1 MFQRLTSLFFGEG
14 EEVTNGC
21 EGPKPSVADADE
33 EGWLLVNLP
42 ARLGEG
48 DWVEL
53 EQGGVKPVR
62 HTLSSSN
69 WAGTGVGGAGN
80 SSPSS
85 PDCCR
90 TGLAGHSPSPASSP
104 GLAGLSVGVVKLAG
118 RAPCPCGSTPPSP
131 GSQRDCSSRSE
142 PCWMDESWF
151 VTPPPCFTAEGSTPE
166 TSPMEDLLIEHPSMS
181 VYVATGNQSITEET
195 GSCPLQE
202 ISQKVEP
209 ANPAGRGL
217 SGRPARASAVQA
229 TVLDKICQ
237 VNRVQR
243 SVARAERRQLSR
255 NRVKR
260 QNRLRENIPWSGGR
274 AKGSFVQQPRQRQC
288 NY

>member
-42 ARLGEG
+42 
-48 DWVEL
+48 
-53 EQGGVKPVR
+53 
-62 HTLSSSN
+62 
-69 WAGTGVGGAGN
+69 
-80 SSPSS
+80 
-85 PDCCR
+85 
-90 TGLAGHSPSPASSP
+90 
-104 GLAGLSVGVVKLAG
+104 
-118 RAPCPCGSTPPSP
+118 
-131 GSQRDCSSRSE
+131 
-142 PCWMDESWF
+142 
-151 VTPPPCFTAEGSTPE
+151 EGSTPE

-181 VYVATGNQSITEET
+181 VYVATGNQSITEDT
-195 GSCPLQE
+195 GSSPLQE

-209 ANPAGRGL
+209 ATPAGRGL
-217 SGRPARASAVQA
+217 SGRTARASAVQA

-260 QNRLRENIPWSGGR
+260 QNRIRENLPWSGGR